1 LKLTLSLHSANSY
14 CIAILLLRYRDET
27 FLMAANKLD
36 QENELVARIVA
47 GDEKAFT
54 TLFFNYLPI
63 LQSFALKFTKSE
75 IAAEEIIQD
84 TFLRIWL
91 SRDKLEAVE
100 NVKAYLYKFV
110 SNECLSY
117 LRKSLRE
124 TKILENARLSQQTSS
139 NNTIDTINL
148 NEINALVT
156 VAVNKL
162 PHQRR
167 KIYLLSRV
175 EGKNIQ
181 EIAEILNLSPNTVKN
196 SLVSALKSIRIY
208 LVSHGISFVFL
219 YFIVI

>member
-1 LKLTLSLHSANSY
+1 
-14 CIAILLLRYRDET
+14 
-27 FLMAANKLD
+27 MAANKLD
-36 QENELVARIVA
+36 QENELIARIVA
-47 GDEKAFT
+47 GDEKAFA
-54 TLFFNYLPI
+54 TLFFNYLPV
-63 LQSFALKFTKSE
+63 LQSFALKFTKSD

-84 TFLRIWL
+84 AFLRIWL
-91 SRDKLEAVE
+91 SRDKLESVE
-100 NVKAYLYKFV
+100 NLKAYLYKFV

-124 TKILENARLSQQTSS
+124 TKILENARLNQQTSS

-162 PHQRR
+162 SHQRR

-181 EIAEILNLSPNTVKN
+181 EIAEMLNLSPNTVKN

-208 LVSHGISFVFL
+208 LIGHGISLVLL

>member
-1 LKLTLSLHSANSY
+1 MKLTLSLHSANPY
-14 CIAILLLRYRDET
+14 CITILLVRYRYET
-27 FLMAANKLD
+27 LMAANKLD
-36 QENELVARIVA
+36 QERELIARIVA

-54 TLFFNYLPI
+54 VLFFDYLPV
-63 LQSFALKFTKSE
+63 LQSFALKFTKSD
-75 IAAEEIIQD
+75 IATEEIIQD

-91 SRDKLEAVE
+91 NRDKLESVE
-100 NVKAYLYKFV
+100 NIKAYLYKFV

-124 TKILENARLSQQTSS
+124 TKILEKARLSQQTSS
-139 NNTIDTINL
+139 NNTIDTISL
-148 NEINALVT
+148 NEINALVAI
-156 VAVNKL
+156 AVDKL

-196 SLVSALKSIRIY
+196 SLVSALKSIRMY
-208 LVSHGISFVFL
+208 LVGHGISLVFL
-219 YFIVI
+219 YFILI

>member
-1 LKLTLSLHSANSY
+1 
-14 CIAILLLRYRDET
+14 
-27 FLMAANKLD
+27 MAAKKLD
-36 QENELVARIVA
+36 QENELIARIVA

-54 TLFFNYLPI
+54 ALFFHYLPV
-63 LQSFALKFTKSE
+63 LQSFALKFTKSDLVT
-75 IAAEEIIQD
+75 EEIIQD

-91 SRDKLEAVE
+91 SRDKLESVE

-117 LRKSLRE
+117 LRKSLKE
-124 TKILENARLSQQTSS
+124 TKILENARLNQQTSS
-139 NNTIDTINL
+139 NNTMDTINL

-156 VAVNKL
+156 VAVDKL
-162 PHQRR
+162 PYQRR

-196 SLVSALKSIRIY
+196 SLVSALKSIRTY
-208 LVSHGISFVFL
+208 LVSQGISLVFL
-219 YFIVI
+219 YFILI